1 LAIHLGIE
9 KIIVDLPDLVESP
22 AVDNLARILN
32 RYLEEVT
39 IMQKFIIKI
48 RIPEDDDEAEKI
60 YARYIHLK
68 TLCNHSTRINIILEF
83 EQNLPANDDL
93 ILRYWGES
101 VASIQLSTNVFIMNQ
116 KQYPVLSKRHQTL
129 VKHFMRSQV
138 SIILQPLNQN

>member
-1 LAIHLGIE
+1 MAIHLGIE

-68 TLCNHSTRINIILEF
+68 NLCNHSTRINIILEF
-83 EQNLPANDDL
+83 EQNLPSNDDL

-101 VASIQLSTNVFIMNQ
+101 VASIHLNTNVFIMNQ
-116 KQYPVLSKRHQTL
+116 KQYPVLSKRH
-129 VKHFMRSQV
+129 
-138 SIILQPLNQN
+138 